1 MMREGPRRS
10 RACGVALLLCVGGC
24 TGHIGNAGG
33 GSDGLANGAANRTGT
48 GSTGSQ
54 GSSSNPDCVLS
65 PGPECA
71 TEKQPESG
79 AMNTVTTNVPD
90 LSVISK
96 CSPTTERG
104 ADRES
109 LRRLTKKQLLRST
122 QAAFPSRFQYQGN
135 DVDNY
140 YQPNHDVMASYP
152 SDVGGDITET
162 FNPMHSEAQIGAWL
176 DIADETALFVAG
188 SSTERRRYGSDCMAG
203 NTPTTDCWRGFVTS
217 LGRNL
222 WRRPL
227 SSEEVDTLVSQVPTG
242 DAATAV
248 QTLTLRMMTS
258 PHMMFLV
265 ETGTTTTDGKRVRLS
280 DYEVA
285 ARLSYALTDSP
296 PDQALFEAADAGQL
310 KTLTQVE
317 THAARLIAS
326 DLGKSRLK
334 QFVFDWMRADTI
346 GDPIE
351 AQGWY
356 RENLVYNGWK
366 GKAVGLAKAFQQ
378 EIADY
383 FNYVV
388 FSKKGTFRDLMT
400 LAVSFPNELR
410 LGAIYG
416 TGTTTADKPVSTPDH
431 PGLLTRVGVLASTT
445 NEPPTIRR
453 GVTVKRRFLCDVLPS
468 PDFAIVGSR
477 LQALQAMDPVKV
489 SNHDMV
495 ATVTSPAN
503 CQACH
508 SQINPIGFGLET
520 FSPIGIKEAKQNYI
534 ADDGHNG
541 PQLLASF
548 DLPGPQKAN
557 ITGTD
562 VTINGPSDLTS
573 ALGDSNNARA
583 CLVTR
588 FFRAVQARSETESD
602 ACALSEPTT
611 LLSQD
616 GSLLD
621 GLVRAIVNE
630 DIFWRKAQ

>member
-1 MMREGPRRS
+1 MIQISNRF
-10 RACGVALLLCVGGC
+10 RACGAALVLCVGAC
-24 TGHIGNAGG
+24 TGQIGEAAKGG
-33 GSDGLANGAANRTGT
+33 VTLVDGMGNPVRPGDPGT
-48 GSTGSQ
+48 Q
-54 GSSSNPDCVLS
+54 GPSSNPDCMVN

-71 TEKQPESG
+71 TAKQPEAG

-96 CSPTTERG
+96 CATTTPRG

-109 LRRLTKKQLLRST
+109 LRRLTKRQLLRSM

-152 SDVGGDITET
+152 SDVGGDVTET
-162 FNPMHSEAQIGAWL
+162 FNPMHSEAQIAAWL
-176 DIADETALFVAG
+176 DIVDETGQFVAG
-188 SSTERRRYGSDCMAG
+188 SAAERRRYGGDCMAS
-203 NTPTTDCWRGFVTS
+203 TAPSTDCWRGFVTS
-217 LGRNL
+217 LGRTL

-227 SSEEVDTLVSQVPTG
+227 SSAEIDTLVSQVPAG
-242 DAATAV
+242 DASIAV
-248 QTLTLRMMTS
+248 QTMTLRMMTS

-265 ETGTTTTDGKRVRLS
+265 ETGTSTVDGKRIRLS

-285 ARLSYALTDSP
+285 SRLSYALTDSP
-296 PDQALFEAADAGQL
+296 PDKTLSDAAEAGQL
-310 KTLTQVE
+310 KTLDQIE
-317 THAARLIAS
+317 THAARIIAS

-366 GKAVGLAKAFQQ
+366 GKAVGLAKAFKQ

-388 FSKKGTFRDLMT
+388 FNKKGTFRDLMT

-416 TGTTTADKPVSTPDH
+416 TGTTTADKPLDTPDH
-431 PGLLTRVGVLASTT
+431 PGLLTRVGILASTT

-468 PDFAIVGSR
+468 PDFTIVGSR

-495 ATVTSPAN
+495 STVTSPTN
-503 CQACH
+503 CQVCH
-508 SQINPIGFGLET
+508 VQINPLGFALET
-520 FSPIGIKEAKQNYI
+520 FSPIGIKEPKQNYI

-548 DLPGPQKAN
+548 DLPGPQKTS

-562 VTINGPSDLTS
+562 VTINAPADLTS
-573 ALGDSNNARA
+573 ALAGSENARG

-588 FFRAVQARSETESD
+588 FFRAVQARSEVDSD
-602 ACALSEPTT
+602 ACALSEPT
-611 LLSQD
+611 LLLTKA
-616 GSLLD
+616 GSILD
-621 GLVRAIVNE
+621 GLVRAVVNE
-630 DIFWRKAQ
+630 DIFWRKSQ